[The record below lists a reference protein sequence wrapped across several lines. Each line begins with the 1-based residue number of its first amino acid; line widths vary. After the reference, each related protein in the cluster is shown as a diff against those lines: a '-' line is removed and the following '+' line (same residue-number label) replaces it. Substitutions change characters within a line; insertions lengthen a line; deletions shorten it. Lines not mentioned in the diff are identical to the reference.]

1 MKQRQPILL
10 VCVFAVVCVLSG
22 LALVYTKHESRKL
35 FVELEKLTHE
45 RDELN
50 IEWGQLQIEQ
60 STWAQHARIE
70 QVATE
75 DLSQQADTR
84 HLRTAKITAHRGTIL
99 DRNGE
104 PLAISTPV
112 DSIWVN
118 PRQFAPAVDRIPQ
131 LARTL
136 GVDSQ
141 MLMRRVTRS
150 MDKEFLYL
158 KRHLSP
164 EQAQEVLD
172 LGLPGVSVQREY
184 RRYYPASE
192 VTGHLVGFTNIDDE
206 GQEGLELAFNHWLAG
221 ESGAKRVL
229 KDRLGRAIENVA
241 SIRPPRHGKDL
252 RTSIDLRLQYL
263 AYRAL
268 KGAIKLHDARSGSI
282 VVLDVHTGEV
292 LAMVNQPTYNPN
304 DRSQFA
310 AERYRNR
317 AVTDIFEPGSS
328 IKPLVIAAALE
339 SGQYQPSSI
348 VDTAPGFIDIGA
360 KRIEDTRNLGRISL
374 TTILA
379 RSSNVGITKLAMT
392 LQPDLLW
399 ETMTRFGLG
408 ELTNSSFPGESAGM
422 LTHYS
427 NWRPISQATLAY
439 GYGVSVTPLQLAQA
453 YAAIGNGGQLMPVT
467 LMAGSG
473 TAEPRRILSED
484 TADAVRR
491 MLEEVVRPG
500 GTGTKVAVEG
510 YRVAG
515 KTGTAWKFATGGYS
529 EDKYIS
535 IFAGLAPAS
544 NPRLATVVVIDEP
557 GGELYYGSDVAAP
570 VFADVMS
577 ESLRL
582 LAVAPDAA
590 APRDPGS
597 VVQAVAA
604 RAESR

>member
-1 MKQRQPILL
+1 MTRGAETKQKTARRFVGRVTL
-10 VCVFAVVCVLSG
+10 VTVFFGIVASSLAARAVYLQVLD
-22 LALVYTKHESRKL
+22 KD
-35 FVELEKLTHE
+35 F
-45 RDELN
+45 LN
-50 IEWGQLQIEQ
+50 
-60 STWAQHARIE
+60 
-70 QVATE
+70 
-75 DLSQQADTR
+75 QQADTR
-84 HLRTAKITAHRGTIL
+84 HLRTEKISAHRGTIS

-112 DSIWVN
+112 DSIWAN
-118 PRQFAPAVDRIPQ
+118 PKQFAPAVDSIPK
-131 LARTL
+131 LARAL
-136 GVDSQ
+136 GIDSQ

-164 EQAQEVLD
+164 EEANEVLD
-172 LGLPGVSVQREY
+172 LDLPGINVQREY

-229 KDRLGRAIENVA
+229 KDRLGRSIENVA
-241 SIRPPRHGKDL
+241 SIRPPHHGKDL

-263 AYRAL
+263 AYRTL
-268 KGAIKLHDARSGSI
+268 KAAIKAHNARSGSI
-282 VVLDVHTGEV
+282 VVLDVKTGEV

-304 DRSQFA
+304 DRSQLS

-317 AVTDIFEPGSS
+317 AITDIFEPGSS
-328 IKPLVIAAALE
+328 LKPLVVAAALE
-339 SGQYQPSSI
+339 SGQYRPSSI
-348 VDTAPGFIDIGA
+348 IDTAPGFIVVGPKKIV
-360 KRIEDTRNLGRISL
+360 DTRNLGRVSL

-392 LQPDLLW
+392 LQADQLW
-399 ETMTRFGLG
+399 DTMTQFGLG
-408 ELTNSSFPGESAGM
+408 ELTTSGFPGESAGM

-439 GYGVSVTPLQLAQA
+439 GYGISVTPLQLAQA
-453 YAAIGNGGQLMPVT
+453 YAAIADGGNLRPISLVALDQPGEGEQVIG
-467 LMAGSG
+467 A
-473 TAEPRRILSED
+473 D
-484 TADAVRR
+484 TATAVRR

-500 GTGTKVAVEG
+500 GTGTKAAIDG

-535 IFAGLAPAS
+535 IFAGMAPAS
-544 NPRLATVVVIDEP
+544 DPRLATVVVIDEP
-557 GGELYYGSDVAAP
+557 SGELYYGSDVAAP

-582 LAVAPDAA
+582 LAVPPDAMPA
-590 APRDPGS
+590 RDPGS
-597 VVQAVAA
+597 VLQAMATA
-604 RAESR
+604 PESQ

>member
-1 MKQRQPILL
+1 MKRGAETKQTIARRFAGRVTL
-10 VCVFAVVCVLSG
+10 VAVFFGVLATSLVARAVHLQVLD
-22 LALVYTKHESRKL
+22 KE
-35 FVELEKLTHE
+35 F
-45 RDELN
+45 LN
-50 IEWGQLQIEQ
+50 E
-60 STWAQHARIE
+60 
-70 QVATE
+70 
-75 DLSQQADTR
+75 QADTR
-84 HLRTAKITAHRGTIL
+84 HLRTAKISAHRGTIT

-118 PRQFAPAVDRIPQ
+118 PKLFAPAVDSIPR

-136 GVDSQ
+136 DVDSQ
-141 MLMRRVTRS
+141 MLMRRITRS

-158 KRHLSP
+158 KRHLNP
-164 EQAQEVLD
+164 EQAEEVLA
-172 LGLPGVSVQREY
+172 LELPGISVQREY

-192 VTGHLVGFTNIDDE
+192 VTGHLVGFTDIDDQ

-229 KDRLGRAIENVA
+229 KDRLGRSIENVA

-263 AYRAL
+263 AYRTL
-268 KGAIKLHDARSGSI
+268 KSAIKSHNARSGSI
-282 VVLDVHTGEV
+282 VVLDVKTGEV

-304 DRSQFA
+304 VRSQLA

-317 AVTDIFEPGSS
+317 AITDIFEPGSS
-328 IKPLVIAAALE
+328 LKPLVVAAALE
-339 SGQYQPSSI
+339 SGQYRPSSI
-348 VDTAPGFIDIGA
+348 IDTAPGFIVVGP
-360 KRIEDTRNLGRISL
+360 KKIEDSRNLGRVSL

-392 LQPDLLW
+392 LQPDQLW
-399 ETMTRFGLG
+399 ETMTDFGLG
-408 ELTNSSFPGESAGM
+408 ELTSSGFPGESAGM

-439 GYGVSVTPLQLAQA
+439 GYGVSVTPLQLPQA
-453 YAAIGNGGQLMPVT
+453 YAALGSNGQMRPVS
-467 LMAGSG
+467 LVAIDAPGEG
-473 TAEPRRILSED
+473 PQVLSEE
-484 TADAVRR
+484 TATSVRR

-500 GTGTKVAVEG
+500 GTGTKAAIDG

-515 KTGTAWKFATGGYS
+515 KTGTAWKFATVGYS
-529 EDKYIS
+529 QDKYIS

-544 NPRLATVVVIDEP
+544 DPRLATVVVIDEP

-582 LAVAPDAA
+582 LAIAPDALPA
-590 APRDPGS
+590 RDPGS

-604 RAESR
+604 RPETR